1 MDAKYVTEP
10 KLAFASLSVLMILGG
25 LYQEKWAEA
34 SFLVA
39 LASMAG
45 FILIPSSSRERHT
58 LWCFIFKVHIQ
69 TLVLPFLLL
78 CTVIGMSKG
87 FQNPVS
93 DTGAAFVKLSLTIW
107 VCLQWLVLLP
117 LALRPAI
124 EKWVESQRGE
134 RVLKIV
140 VIDDWVRILFDIL
153 WVVFVFALYLLTR

>member
-93 DTGAAFVKLSLTIW
+93 
-107 VCLQWLVLLP
+107 
-117 LALRPAI
+117 
-124 EKWVESQRGE
+124 
-134 RVLKIV
+134 
-140 VIDDWVRILFDIL
+140 
-153 WVVFVFALYLLTR
+153 VFVSVAHE